1 MKFSELYISDVE
13 GERRLDAAQLPLR
26 IGTGSDCAL
35 RLPGPGGGPLV
46 LLDLLDGVPFL
57 QPVGRD
63 TGLCLNGEQ
72 LKASQKLRDGD
83 EITYYGSRI
92 KVSAD
97 DRLCLRV
104 QLEDSAYVT
113 QAPELPDATAGTAD
127 EAIVPTAFRRAA
139 DSRAAQVEQPGHLLR
154 NLVIAG
160 LLVLGAASYLLFSS
174 KSVQFVV
181 EPAEPDQFSIDGGWF
196 RLPLGERVLL
206 RQGEYTVNVS
216 KRGYYDAAQTFI
228 VDEEQ
233 SKTVTVA
240 LRKLPGRLTVT
251 TNPPGT
257 GTVSIDETHIG
268 PAPLGPVELQ
278 PGEHSIRVSSE
289 RYLPFSDIIEFDGLD
304 RNEVLQVQL
313 IPRWAEVSINSE
325 PPGADIIS
333 GAQKLAV
340 TPAVVQLLEGSHQL
354 SVVREGYKAWDGTV
368 TVEPNV
374 ARELPLIELEVADAS
389 LQVNSIPRGANVMVN
404 GRYRGQSPLTLDLAP
419 DIDYEIGL
427 SKAGYGTTSRKIRLQ
442 SAARESITIDM
453 TAQTGT
459 LTVNVSPADA
469 TVYVD
474 GKARGNGATTLQL
487 SSAPHRIEVRKP
499 GYESWS
505 RTVTPRPGYPQTLT
519 AQLRSHE
526 AIARSQIETL
536 VQTADG
542 KQLRRIE
549 PGTFMMGSSRS
560 EQGRRAN
567 EVLVPV
573 SITRPFYISVH
584 EVTNKE
590 FAEFSAAHDSGAA
603 EHATLAG
610 DQNPVANLTWAQA
623 AEYCNFLSAREG
635 LSPVYE
641 ERFGEYETILPLPDG
656 YRLPTEAEWVWA
668 MRYAGREKAYKYSW
682 GDNWPPRADAGNF
695 ADRSAAGLV
704 PSILPGYDDGYA
716 ATAPVGRFP
725 ANALGLFDA
734 GGNVAEWVNDFY
746 TVPTPG
752 LKEPLRDPTGPERGK
767 THVIRGSSWKH
778 AGNTELR
785 LSFRDY
791 GSDPRTDVGFR
802 IVRNAE

>member
-1 MKFSELYISDVE
+1 MNFEHLYIRDVE
-13 GERRLDAAQLPLR
+13 GERRLDATQLPLR
-26 IGTGSDCAL
+26 IGTGGDCEL
-35 RLPGPGGGPLV
+35 RLPGPGGGPVV
-46 LLDLLDGVPFL
+46 LLDILDGVPFL

-63 TGLCLNGEQ
+63 TGLSLNGEKLQ
-72 LKASQKLRDGD
+72 ASQKLRDGD

-92 KVSAD
+92 TVSAND
-97 DRLCLRV
+97 KLCLQV

-113 QAPELPDATAGTAD
+113 EAPELPDASTASAD

-139 DSRAAQVEQPGHLLR
+139 DSRAVLDEQPGHLLR

-181 EPAEPDQFSIDGGWF
+181 QPAEPDQFSIDGGWF

-216 KRGYYDAAQTFI
+216 RHGYYDAAQTFI

-233 SKTVTVA
+233 SKTVTV
-240 LRKLPGRLTVT
+240 V
-251 TNPPGT
+251 
-257 GTVSIDETHIG
+257 
-268 PAPLGPVELQ
+268 PAPLGPIELQ

-325 PPGADIIS
+325 PPGADILS
-333 GAQKLAV
+333 GSQKLAV

-453 TAQTGT
+453 TARTGA

-474 GKARGNGATTLQL
+474 GKARGSGSQTLQL
-487 SSAPHRIEVRKP
+487 SSAPHRIEVRKQ

-505 RTVTPRPGYPQTLT
+505 RTVTPRPGYPQTLS

-573 SITRPFYISVH
+573 TITRAFYISVH

-590 FAEFSAAHDSGAA
+590 YAEFSAAHDSGAA
-603 EHATLAG
+603 EHATLAA
-610 DQNPVANLTWAQA
+610 DQNPVANITWA

-668 MRYAGREKAYKYSW
+668 MRYAGSETAYKYSW

-704 PSILPGYDDGYA
+704 PSILPGYDDGFA
-716 ATAPVGRFP
+716 ASAPVGRFP
-725 ANALGLFDA
+725 ANALGLFDG

-767 THVIRGSSWKH
+767 SHVIRGSSWKH

-791 GSDPRTDVGFR
+791 GNNPRTDVGFR
-802 IVRNAE
+802 IVRNAD